1 MKKIMIQKITQNN
14 WNFWTVNLIMRAKK
28 IVNQSSDFP
37 VRRTGSY
44 RHKKALLTGHCSRHT
59 HTFFGIDHD
68 LHFQSLASCG
78 HEHIGLHVQKVDDKG
93 RFKQSGSKVSKRTD
107 ALRSRPTFPRCP
119 ACHTR
124 VRTCMTVYLTTY
136 TKAFT
141 YDSIVTRPVEMV
153 RGVNAKYLWLS
164 GSALFVWAQAVLCC
178 VAVCG
183 NYTLR

>member
-1 MKKIMIQKITQNN
+1 MTSQWKPST
-14 WNFWTVNLIMRAKK
+14 TVTSQYSHDIA
-28 IVNQSSDFP
+28 VD
-37 VRRTGSY
+37 
-44 RHKKALLTGHCSRHT
+44 T

-93 RFKQSGSKVSKRTD
+93 RFRQSGSEVSKRTD

-153 RGVNAKYLWLS
+153 RGVNTKYLWLS
-164 GSALFVWAQAVLCC
+164 GSSLFVWAQAVLLLRCSLLKLHVTLVG
-178 VAVCG
+178 VAFYSERCAIVYLMLKISVC
-183 NYTLR
+183 LKR